1 MWGRS
6 HYKAT
11 QIEFAVELIFE
22 AENLA
27 QQCELVMGEVVNVW
41 IHQVFKSANTIWPS
55 IKMLLQMFARR

>member
-27 QQCELVMGEVVNVW
+27 QQCELVMGEVVNVC
-41 IHQVFKSANTIWPS
+41 IHRVQKCQHNLAVNQDVAANVC
-55 IKMLLQMFARR
+55 